1 MRVVTDNLGFLLGGL
16 LVTLELTVLGFV
28 GALLLGT
35 VLAVFRVSPIAPL
48 RWVGAVYVE
57 VLRNMPLLTLLILVV
72 FGLPDVGITFSLF
85 TSAAV
90 CMAAFAAAFVCEAV
104 RGGINTVPVGQAE
117 AARSLGF
124 TFTQSLRYVILP
136 PAFRTMVQPLVNI
149 FIGVVLGS
157 SLASAV
163 GVSELTNRT
172 QVLNL
177 QSAEAVVLFLVSGA
191 IYLAIALLGGAA
203 GGALERRVSGGRP
216 DDRGEPRRV
225 LFDEPGPRG
234 RARIRIFTVIGLL
247 LVAGIVALA
256 LYQFYSNGQLGRSR
270 WLPSRSPPTCG
281 SSARDPGTIIA
292 TAVAAVLSF
301 PLGVV
306 LALGRLSRNGLLRRV
321 STWYI
326 ELFRSIPLLLLIYA
340 FLLALPRYG
349 INLPILWK
357 LVVPIVLVNVA
368 VLAEIFRAG
377 ILAVDRGQSEAAAA
391 LGLREGPAM
400 RSVILPQ
407 AIRLVIPTLVTQLV
421 ALLKDSTLGYVVSYP
436 ELMKQARTSPSTPT
450 CWCRPTSS
458 SPRSTW
464 S

>member
-1 MRVVTDNLGFLLGGL
+1 MNVVTDNLGFLLGGL

-35 VLAVFRVSPIAPL
+35 VLAVFRVSPIGPL
-48 RWVGAVYVE
+48 RWAGAVYVE

-72 FGLPDVGITFSLF
+72 FGLPDIGITFSLF
-85 TSAAV
+85 TSAAL

-203 GGALERRVSGGRP
+203 GGAIERRVSGGR
-216 DDRGEPRRV
+216 
-225 LFDEPGPRG
+225 
-234 RARIRIFTVIGLL
+234 AR
-247 LVAGIVALA
+247 
-256 LYQFYSNGQLGRSR
+256 
-270 WLPSRSPPTCG
+270 
-281 SSARDPGTIIA
+281 
-292 TAVAAVLSF
+292 
-301 PLGVV
+301 
-306 LALGRLSRNGLLRRV
+306 
-321 STWYI
+321 
-326 ELFRSIPLLLLIYA
+326 
-340 FLLALPRYG
+340 
-349 INLPILWK
+349 
-357 LVVPIVLVNVA
+357 
-368 VLAEIFRAG
+368 
-377 ILAVDRGQSEAAAA
+377 
-391 LGLREGPAM
+391 
-400 RSVILPQ
+400 
-407 AIRLVIPTLVTQLV
+407 
-421 ALLKDSTLGYVVSYP
+421 
-436 ELMKQARTSPSTPT
+436 
-450 CWCRPTSS
+450 
-458 SPRSTW
+458 
-464 S
+464 

>member
-1 MRVVTDNLGFLLGGL
+1 VRVVTDNLGFLLGGL

-191 IYLAIALLGGAA
+191 IYLVIALLGGAA
-203 GGALERRVSGGRP
+203 GGALERRVSGGR
-216 DDRGEPRRV
+216 
-225 LFDEPGPRG
+225 
-234 RARIRIFTVIGLL
+234 
-247 LVAGIVALA
+247 
-256 LYQFYSNGQLGRSR
+256 
-270 WLPSRSPPTCG
+270 
-281 SSARDPGTIIA
+281 
-292 TAVAAVLSF
+292 
-301 PLGVV
+301 
-306 LALGRLSRNGLLRRV
+306 
-321 STWYI
+321 
-326 ELFRSIPLLLLIYA
+326 
-340 FLLALPRYG
+340 LPR
-349 INLPILWK
+349 
-357 LVVPIVLVNVA
+357 
-368 VLAEIFRAG
+368 
-377 ILAVDRGQSEAAAA
+377 
-391 LGLREGPAM
+391 
-400 RSVILPQ
+400 
-407 AIRLVIPTLVTQLV
+407 
-421 ALLKDSTLGYVVSYP
+421 
-436 ELMKQARTSPSTPT
+436 
-450 CWCRPTSS
+450 
-458 SPRSTW
+458 
-464 S
+464 

>member
-191 IYLAIALLGGAA
+191 IYLVIALLGGAA
-203 GGALERRVSGGRP
+203 GGALERRVSGGR
-216 DDRGEPRRV
+216 
-225 LFDEPGPRG
+225 L
-234 RARIRIFTVIGLL
+234 
-247 LVAGIVALA
+247 
-256 LYQFYSNGQLGRSR
+256 Q
-270 WLPSRSPPTCG
+270 
-281 SSARDPGTIIA
+281 
-292 TAVAAVLSF
+292 
-301 PLGVV
+301 
-306 LALGRLSRNGLLRRV
+306 
-321 STWYI
+321 
-326 ELFRSIPLLLLIYA
+326 
-340 FLLALPRYG
+340 
-349 INLPILWK
+349 
-357 LVVPIVLVNVA
+357 
-368 VLAEIFRAG
+368 
-377 ILAVDRGQSEAAAA
+377 
-391 LGLREGPAM
+391 
-400 RSVILPQ
+400 
-407 AIRLVIPTLVTQLV
+407 
-421 ALLKDSTLGYVVSYP
+421 
-436 ELMKQARTSPSTPT
+436 
-450 CWCRPTSS
+450 
-458 SPRSTW
+458 
-464 S
+464 

>member
-1 MRVVTDNLGFLLGGL
+1 MGVVTDNLGFLLGGL
-16 LVTLELTVLGFV
+16 LVTLELTFLGFA
-28 GALLLGT
+28 GALVLGT

-48 RWVGAVYVE
+48 RVVGGLYVE

-72 FGLPDVGITFSLF
+72 FGLPDVGLTFSLF

-203 GGALERRVSGGRP
+203 GGALERRVSGGR
-216 DDRGEPRRV
+216 
-225 LFDEPGPRG
+225 
-234 RARIRIFTVIGLL
+234 
-247 LVAGIVALA
+247 
-256 LYQFYSNGQLGRSR
+256 SR
-270 WLPSRSPPTCG
+270 
-281 SSARDPGTIIA
+281 
-292 TAVAAVLSF
+292 
-301 PLGVV
+301 
-306 LALGRLSRNGLLRRV
+306 
-321 STWYI
+321 
-326 ELFRSIPLLLLIYA
+326 
-340 FLLALPRYG
+340 
-349 INLPILWK
+349 
-357 LVVPIVLVNVA
+357 
-368 VLAEIFRAG
+368 
-377 ILAVDRGQSEAAAA
+377 
-391 LGLREGPAM
+391 
-400 RSVILPQ
+400 
-407 AIRLVIPTLVTQLV
+407 
-421 ALLKDSTLGYVVSYP
+421 
-436 ELMKQARTSPSTPT
+436 
-450 CWCRPTSS
+450 
-458 SPRSTW
+458 
-464 S
+464 

>member
-1 MRVVTDNLGFLLGGL
+1 VRVVTDNLGFLLGGL

-72 FGLPDVGITFSLF
+72 FGLPDIGLTFSLF
-85 TSAAV
+85 TSAAL

-203 GGALERRVSGGRP
+203 GGALERRVSGGR
-216 DDRGEPRRV
+216 
-225 LFDEPGPRG
+225 
-234 RARIRIFTVIGLL
+234 AR
-247 LVAGIVALA
+247 
-256 LYQFYSNGQLGRSR
+256 
-270 WLPSRSPPTCG
+270 
-281 SSARDPGTIIA
+281 
-292 TAVAAVLSF
+292 
-301 PLGVV
+301 
-306 LALGRLSRNGLLRRV
+306 
-321 STWYI
+321 
-326 ELFRSIPLLLLIYA
+326 
-340 FLLALPRYG
+340 
-349 INLPILWK
+349 
-357 LVVPIVLVNVA
+357 
-368 VLAEIFRAG
+368 
-377 ILAVDRGQSEAAAA
+377 
-391 LGLREGPAM
+391 
-400 RSVILPQ
+400 
-407 AIRLVIPTLVTQLV
+407 
-421 ALLKDSTLGYVVSYP
+421 
-436 ELMKQARTSPSTPT
+436 
-450 CWCRPTSS
+450 
-458 SPRSTW
+458 
-464 S
+464 

>member
-48 RWVGAVYVE
+48 RWVGAAYVE

-72 FGLPDVGITFSLF
+72 FGLPDVGLTFSLF
-85 TSAAV
+85 TSAAM

-117 AARSLGF
+117 AARSLGM

-191 IYLAIALLGGAA
+191 IYLVIALLGGAA
-203 GGALERRVSGGRP
+203 GGALERRVSGGRA
-216 DDRGEPRRV
+216 PR
-225 LFDEPGPRG
+225 
-234 RARIRIFTVIGLL
+234 
-247 LVAGIVALA
+247 
-256 LYQFYSNGQLGRSR
+256 
-270 WLPSRSPPTCG
+270 
-281 SSARDPGTIIA
+281 
-292 TAVAAVLSF
+292 
-301 PLGVV
+301 
-306 LALGRLSRNGLLRRV
+306 
-321 STWYI
+321 
-326 ELFRSIPLLLLIYA
+326 
-340 FLLALPRYG
+340 
-349 INLPILWK
+349 
-357 LVVPIVLVNVA
+357 
-368 VLAEIFRAG
+368 
-377 ILAVDRGQSEAAAA
+377 
-391 LGLREGPAM
+391 
-400 RSVILPQ
+400 
-407 AIRLVIPTLVTQLV
+407 
-421 ALLKDSTLGYVVSYP
+421 
-436 ELMKQARTSPSTPT
+436 
-450 CWCRPTSS
+450 
-458 SPRSTW
+458 
-464 S
+464 